1 MGRNLSAPLANI
13 MNTGSKW
20 SGGDYHTTYWPMA
33 SFLSSKKYH
42 FELHMP
48 TYSGDLGFLKRSK
61 RDSHNVQLALMSIGF
76 EFEEMNFAPEGVSSR
91 HEIYWHHNLKE
102 GLEECDECQVVFT
115 QGNTFK
121 KVLKMV
127 QSGQPGPLQTIPDWV
142 HDGAIIGVQGG
153 TAPMN
158 DTRQKVSFRQYTLTF
173 MRSFCTLND
182 LGATLP

>member
-1 MGRNLSAPLANI
+1 M
-13 MNTGSKW
+13 W
-20 SGGDYHTTYWPMA
+20 
-33 SFLSSKKYH
+33 
-42 FELHMP
+42 
-48 TYSGDLGFLKRSK
+48 
-61 RDSHNVQLALMSIGF
+61 VGF
-76 EFEEMNFAPEGVSSR
+76 EFEEMNFALEGVSSR

-115 QGNTFK
+115 QGDTFK
-121 KVLKMV
+121 EVLKMV

-153 TAPMN
+153 TASMN

>member
-1 MGRNLSAPLANI
+1 
-13 MNTGSKW
+13 
-20 SGGDYHTTYWPMA
+20 
-33 SFLSSKKYH
+33 
-42 FELHMP
+42 
-48 TYSGDLGFLKRSK
+48 
-61 RDSHNVQLALMSIGF
+61 MSIGY

-115 QGNTFK
+115 QGDTFK
-121 KVLKMV
+121 EVLKMV

-153 TAPMN
+153 TASMN
-158 DTRQKVSFRQYTLTF
+158 DTRQKVSFRQCTLIQSHSHSNHNHF

-182 LGATLP
+182 LGATLQ